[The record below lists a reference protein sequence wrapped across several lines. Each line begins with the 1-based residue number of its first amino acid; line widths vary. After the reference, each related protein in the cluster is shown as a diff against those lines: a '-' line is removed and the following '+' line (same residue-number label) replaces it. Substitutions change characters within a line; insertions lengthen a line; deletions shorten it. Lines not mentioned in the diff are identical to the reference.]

1 MRRGNW
7 ALFLGKSCGVF
18 AFLACLTIAAQG
30 GEIKLRASK
39 SSESVAVQSQEPTLS
54 EDNAA
59 KESSDGKNVAAAKPE
74 TGKKSRQASSAQGV
88 ERLPIVEQAA
98 LMTVETLIPTK
109 VFDNVE
115 VLRAFCRVPRE
126 NFLPR
131 KRRDVA
137 YSNVEVQLDCGLVAP
152 TPFSCA
158 YAIQSLNPQ
167 PTDRVLVVETGSGYQ
182 TATLGLLV
190 SEVFSVSSDRT
201 ATKNAAAA
209 LKTLKLDNVVC
220 QQVSDVCD
228 GWAEEGPYDKI
239 LVTRA
244 VSEIPKTLTDS
255 LKDGG
260 RIVAPVGDYYRQ
272 IWTFVDKKDNTLT
285 ANALIPTRLE
295 PLVKGTLEKDAR
307 ELSLV
312 GGDFEKLDPV
322 PVKVGSPQGEN
333 ALSLPVLNPTPEGW
347 YDAWNVQIAEPD
359 VLYEGSRACR
369 LSNEAVALEH
379 EKKDRN
385 EERMRAAT
393 LPENRREATKKDEAI
408 RRGRE
413 TELRASLKQ
422 SFGIDAS
429 KVKKF
434 EISGAVRASNL
445 CPRSSNSSAEVARI
459 EYFDK
464 DRKSLG
470 EEAILEIPL
479 GETSWQEFKIDANPP
494 ARAREALLTIGLF
507 DAIGTVDF
515 DALTITR

>member
-7 ALFLGKSCGVF
+7 AVVLGKSCGVF

-30 GEIKLRASK
+30 GEIKLRAPK
-39 SSESVAVQSQEPTLS
+39 SPERDAVQPQETTLS
-54 EDNAA
+54 EECVAE
-59 KESSDGKNVAAAKPE
+59 ESSEGKAASATKPE
-74 TGKKSRQASSAQGV
+74 TGRKTRKASLEQGI

-109 VFDNVE
+109 FFDNVE

-126 NFLPR
+126 DFLPR
-131 KRRDVA
+131 KRRESA
-137 YSNVEVQLDCGLVAP
+137 YSNVEVQLDCGLIAP
-152 TPFSCA
+152 TPFNCA
-158 YAIQSLNPQ
+158 YAIQALDPQ
-167 PTDRVLVVETGSGYQ
+167 STDRVLVVETGSGYQ
-182 TATLGLLV
+182 AATLGLLV
-190 SEVFSVSSDRT
+190 SEVFSVSADRT

-209 LKTLKLDNVVC
+209 LKKLKLDNISC

-244 VSEIPKTLTDS
+244 VSEIPKALTDS

-272 IWTFVDKKDNTLT
+272 IWTFVDKKDNMLT

-295 PLVKGTLEKDAR
+295 PLVKGTLEKDVR
-307 ELSLV
+307 DLSLV
-312 GGDFEKLDPV
+312 GGDFETLDPV
-322 PVKVGSPQGEN
+322 PVKTRAIQGEN
-333 ALSLPVLNPTPEGW
+333 ALTLPALNPTPEGW
-347 YDAWNVQIAEPD
+347 YDAWNVEIVKPD

-385 EERMRAAT
+385 EERTRAAT
-393 LPENRREATKKDEAI
+393 LPENRRESTKKDEAI

-422 SFGIDAS
+422 SLGIDAA

-434 EISGAVRASNL
+434 EISGAFRASNL
-445 CPRSSNSSAEVARI
+445 CSRSSNSSAEVARI

-470 EEAILEIPL
+470 EGAILEIPL
-479 GETSWQEFKIDANPP
+479 SDTSWQEFEVELSPP
-494 ARAREALLTIGLF
+494 ARAREAVLTIGLF
-507 DAIGTVDF
+507 DSVGTLEF
-515 DALTITR
+515 DALSITY